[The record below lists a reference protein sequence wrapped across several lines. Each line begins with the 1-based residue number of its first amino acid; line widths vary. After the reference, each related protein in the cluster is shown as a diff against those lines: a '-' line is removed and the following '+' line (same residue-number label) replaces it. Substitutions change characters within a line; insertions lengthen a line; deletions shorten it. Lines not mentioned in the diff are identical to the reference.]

1 MSKPEHFEIL
11 KERAVFRPTGQVSIG
26 QAAELVAT
34 AIGFARSINIQ
45 RLLVDIT
52 NLTGFEPPDLALR
65 YLIIHEW
72 ARAAGSSV
80 RVAIVVIPEMID
92 QQKFGN
98 IVAANIG
105 FVAEAFTTEKDALT
119 WLRGESE
126 TYST

>member
-11 KERAVFRPTGQVSIG
+11 KERAVFRPAGQVSIG

-34 AIGFARSINIQ
+34 AIGFTRSINIQ

-72 ARAAGSSV
+72 ARSAGRSV
-80 RVAIVVIPEMID
+80 RVALVARLEMID
-92 QQKFGN
+92 QQKFGS

-105 FVAEAFTTEKDALT
+105 FVADAFTTEEDALT
-119 WLRGESE
+119 WLWRVG
-126 TYST
+126 

>member
-34 AIGFARSINIQ
+34 AIGFARSINIR

-52 NLTGFEPPDLALR
+52 ELTGFEPPDLALR

-72 ARAAGSSV
+72 ARAAGKSV
-80 RVAIVVIPEMID
+80 SVALVVRPEMID
-92 QQKFGN
+92 QQKFGST
-98 IVAANIG
+98 VAANIG
-105 FVAEAFTTEKDALT
+105 FVADAFTTEEDALT
-119 WLRGESE
+119 WLWRVK
-126 TYST
+126 

>member
-34 AIGFARSINIQ
+34 AIGFARSINIR

-52 NLTGFEPPDLALR
+52 NLTGFDPPDLALR
-65 YLIIHEW
+65 YFIIHEW
-72 ARAAGSSV
+72 ARAAERSV
-80 RVAIVVIPEMID
+80 RVALVARLEMID
-92 QQKFGN
+92 QQKFGS

-105 FVAEAFTTEKDALT
+105 FVADAFTTEEDALT
-119 WLRGESE
+119 WLRRVE
-126 TYST
+126 

>member
-34 AIGFARSINIQ
+34 AIGFARSINIR

-52 NLTGFEPPDLALR
+52 ELTGFEPPDLALR
-65 YLIIHEW
+65 YFIIHEW
-72 ARAAGSSV
+72 ARAAGRSV
-80 RVAIVVIPEMID
+80 HVAIVARPEMID
-92 QQKFGN
+92 NQKFGS

-105 FVAEAFTTEKDALT
+105 FVADAFTTEEDALT
-119 WLRGESE
+119 WLWGVK
-126 TYST
+126 